1 MVEGILFV
9 TVSHQP
15 SDMAISIRGVP
26 FDIRG
31 GGSRVI
37 LKKNSC
43 KQMCTIEKFLHNTK
57 EEKNSAPFL

>member
-1 MVEGILFV
+1 MK
-9 TVSHQP
+9 P
-15 SDMAISIRGVP
+15 SDMVISIRGVP

-37 LKKNSC
+37 LKNNSC
-43 KQMCTIEKFLHNTK
+43 KQMCTIEKFLQNTK